1 MGRAGFRPLRQGRQ
15 RGVVQ
20 GDSLRTPVSPLEGID
35 ALESL
40 LPGARDAFEI
50 LPHAVRPFLVPITC
64 SRSCSRF
71 EVGPCSAVSPI
82 LNEQAAL

>member
-1 MGRAGFRPLRQGRQ
+1 MGRTGFRPLRQGRR

-20 GDSLRTPVSPLEGID
+20 RDSLRTPLGPLQRID

-50 LPHAVRPFLVPITC
+50 IPHAVRPFLVLIIC
-64 SRSCSRF
+64 SRSCPSSD
-71 EVGPCSAVSPI
+71 VGSPI
-82 LNEQAAL
+82 RNEQAAL